1 MKIVIAGS
9 GEVGYYLA
17 QLLEPKYRDIVMIDA
32 EKEKLKLVEKELGI
46 ATVLGDST
54 SYTTL
59 MDAGITKA
67 DLLISVTSN
76 EAANLTTCIIGKKLG
91 AKFTIA
97 RISNMEYLKSKSI
110 LDLKDLGIDDLIS
123 PESLAAREIKKVLK
137 TPVITETMDIC
148 DGALSLFGVNLDEE
162 AGILNKAIS
171 ETSSM
176 IPDNSFMVVAVH
188 RKSETIIPNG
198 KTVLQRGDQLYF
210 VSTPDNKEKVLE
222 YAGKKSIKIKNVM
235 IIGGSRT
242 GKYTAMKLSELYNV
256 KLIEKDPD
264 RCNYLAKLIPK
275 VQIVNGDGTDIHLLN
290 EEHLAQYDAII
301 SVTGNSE
308 TNIFTSMIAKEAGV
322 KKTIAMVDNLG
333 LVDYLHKIGI
343 DTFLNKKIA
352 AANFIFQTIHK
363 GSELSHLYGINAE
376 IHEFFVNEKSR
387 LVHKSIKELSI
398 PENAIFIGVV
408 RNNKGFITLGNF
420 KLEAGDRA
428 LVLTFPEHIHK
439 ISSIFK

>member
-1 MKIVIAGS
+1 MKIIIAGS

-17 QLLEPKYRDIVMIDA
+17 QLLEKKYRDIVMIDV
-32 EKEKLKLVEKELGI
+32 EKEKLGMVEKELGI
-46 ATVLGDST
+46 ATVQGDST
-54 SYTTL
+54 SYATL
-59 MDAGITKA
+59 QCAGVIRA
-67 DLLISVTSN
+67 DLLISVTSD

-97 RISNMEYLKSKSI
+97 RISNLEYLKSKNI

-137 TPVITETMDIC
+137 TPVITEAMDIR
-148 DGALSLFGVNLDEE
+148 DGALSLFGVNLDDG
-162 AGILNKAIS
+162 AAVIDKAIS
-171 ETSSM
+171 ETATL

-188 RKSETIIPNG
+188 RKNETIIPNG
-198 KTVLQRGDQLYF
+198 QTVLRKGDHLYF

-222 YAGKKSIKIKNVM
+222 YAGKKAIQIKNVM

-242 GKYTAMKLSELYNV
+242 GKYTAMKLSQIYNV
-256 KLIEKDPD
+256 KLIEKDPN

-275 VQIVNGDGTDIHLLN
+275 VQIVQGDGTDIQLLSD
-290 EEHLAQYDAII
+290 EHLNLYDAII
-301 SVTGNSE
+301 AVTGNSE
-308 TNIFTSMIAKEAGV
+308 TNIFTSMIAREAGV

-352 AANFIFQTIHK
+352 AANFIFQTVHK
-363 GSELSHLYGINAE
+363 GSELSQLYGINAE
-376 IHEFFVNEKSR
+376 IHEFIIKEKSKF
-387 LVHKSIKELSI
+387 VQKSIKELSI
-398 PENAIFIGVV
+398 PENSIFIGVV
-408 RNNKGFITLGNF
+408 RNNKGLITLGNL
-420 KLEAGDRA
+420 KLEAGDTA
-428 LVLTFPEHIHK
+428 LVLTLPENIQK